1 MEFKCSTQDCSESF
15 VSKQMLV
22 RHVKDKHTTVTCEHC
37 QKEVRKSY
45 LKKHVRSVHSL
56 EDQTMCHLCGKVS
69 NTKEAHNVHYI
80 TEHSDQNGVQCDI
93 CKTWLVDL
101 SCPSFL
107 TPDREKRLGI
117 YLKPI
122 DLKLLFIPQVQKQ
135 ADHSDAFFVSPQ
147 TEASHL
153 SNMRKIIAKQKGV
166 DRAQTHT
173 SRGLQGALQMSD
185 L

>member
-1 MEFKCSTQDCSESF
+1 MPQWFFTCRCETCGERFLTLYKLKNHIKETHVKLEFKCSTQDCNESF

-93 CKTWLVDL
+93 CKTW
-101 SCPSFL
+101 
-107 TPDREKRLGI
+107 
-117 YLKPI
+117 
-122 DLKLLFIPQVQKQ
+122 
-135 ADHSDAFFVSPQ
+135 
-147 TEASHL
+147 
-153 SNMRKIIAKQKGV
+153 
-166 DRAQTHT
+166 
-173 SRGLQGALQMSD
+173 
-185 L
+185 